1 MLETLIAAVA
11 AAAAAAAV
19 AVWAVNRNQARA
31 REDMRRLAEDVFNQ
45 NSRQFRAD
53 SEQRLG
59 ELLDPIRRDFD
70 KFQATFSESYN
81 REARERYSLK
91 EQIRSLID
99 LNDTIGREAR
109 QLTSALK
116 GNTQVQGQW
125 GEMILRNILEKSGL
139 RPGEEFTMQEPAVAA
154 DGSRLRADAVVRYPD
169 GRRIVIDSKVSIKAY
184 LEMAEDTD
192 SDHRAALARRHVES
206 VRRHINE
213 LRDKSYQDYIG
224 DARADFVL
232 MFIPNEG
239 AYMTAMQADPHLWE
253 YAYECRVVIVSPTH
267 LTTVLKL
274 VEQTWQT
281 DRQNANAR
289 EIAVEGGR
297 LIDKLVAFLA
307 DMDRISSSI
316 DATRRAYEAALTKLN
331 GKGGI
336 RSKAESLRRLGAK
349 STRQLP
355 PVPDETPEPTE

>member
-1 MLETLIAAVA
+1 MLETIIAAL

-19 AVWAVNRNQARA
+19 VAVWAVNRSQARA
-31 REDMRRLAEDVFNQ
+31 REDMRRMAEDVFNQ

-59 ELLDPIRRDFD
+59 ELLDPIRRDFGR
-70 KFQATFSESYN
+70 FQTAFNESYN
-81 REARERYSLK
+81 REARERFSLK

-139 RPGEEFTMQEPAVAA
+139 RPGEEFTMQEPAVTA
-154 DGSRLRADAVVRYPD
+154 DGSRLRADAVVSYPD
-169 GRRIVIDSKVSIKAY
+169 GRRIVIDSKVSVKAY
-184 LEMAEDTD
+184 IEMAEDAD
-192 SDHRAALARRHVES
+192 PARRAALARRHADS

-239 AYMTAMQADPHLWE
+239 AYIAAMQADPNLWE

-267 LTTVLKL
+267 LATVLKL
-274 VEQTWQT
+274 VEQTWRT

-289 EIAVEGGR
+289 EIALEGGR
-297 LIDKLVAFLA
+297 LLDKLAAFLA
-307 DMDRISSSI
+307 DMDRIASSI
-316 DATRRAYEAALTKLN
+316 DATRRAYDAAVTKLN

-336 RSKAESLRRLGAK
+336 RSKAETLRRLGAK
-349 STRQLP
+349 SSRPLP
-355 PVPDETPEPTE
+355 PPPCADEED

>member
-1 MLETLIAAVA
+1 MLETILAAVVA
-11 AAAAAAAV
+11 AAAAAAATF
-19 AVWAVNRNQARA
+19 WAVSRA
-31 REDMRRLAEDVFNQ
+31 QSLSRDDMRRLAEEIFNA

-53 SEQRLG
+53 SEQRIG
-59 ELLDPIRRDFD
+59 ELLDPIRRDFTRLET
-70 KFQATFSESYN
+70 AITESFS

-116 GNTQVQGQW
+116 GNTLVQGQW
-125 GEMILRNILEKSGL
+125 GEMILRTILEKSGL
-139 RPGEEFTMQEPAVAA
+139 RPGEEFTMQEAA
-154 DGSRLRADAVVRYPD
+154 ASVDGDRLRADAVVTYPD

-184 LEMAEDTD
+184 LEMAEAADPAAR
-192 SDHRAALARRHVES
+192 SALARRHVDS

-239 AYMTAMQADPHLWE
+239 AYMAAMQTDPRLWE
-253 YAYECRVVIVSPTH
+253 YAYDCRVVIVSPTH
-267 LTTVLKL
+267 LMSVLKL

-289 EIAVEGGR
+289 EIALEGGR
-297 LIDKLVAFLA
+297 LIDKLAAFLS

-316 DATRRAYEAALTKLN
+316 DTTRRAYDAALTKLN
-331 GKGGI
+331 GRGGI
-336 RSKAESLRRLGAK
+336 RSKAETLRRLGAK
-349 STRQLP
+349 STRPLP
-355 PVPDETPEPTE
+355 PLPDTEENP